1 MADQCHIVIRQLH
14 RALVC
19 ERALKFALLGLLGLL
34 AVWILAQLA
43 ADPLSEVECASLA
56 ALSVFSHRGLSGE
69 GNERAE
75 SAIPTA
81 ASLVALHRRGVSH
94 FDMDLFFTD
103 EAEQYVAHPDA
114 LAKVLG
120 VPDVGALSSRQLA
133 RAVATAA
140 PTRQLLPTSQL
151 LELAARFNW
160 TLALDLKGA
169 GRPAFRRE
177 MERLGAQVQRMRL
190 ERTVSL
196 WVESAAVARRLPHG
210 LRLGKPLRDLKAPPH
225 PDDGAPDCT
234 AQLEP
239 VRDARLYSF
248 LGPSRRCANQHLL
261 HAGVGVTAQWRQRP
275 RGWLAWVVDS
285 PGSVLH
291 ICARALAQHSW
302 RPEAA
307 GWLYLAGRH
316 IRGVHMGHVA

>member
-1 MADQCHIVIRQLH
+1 M
-14 RALVC
+14 
-19 ERALKFALLGLLGLL
+19 RALKFALVGLLVLL
-34 AVWILAQLA
+34 AVWLAQLA
-43 ADPLSEVECASLA
+43 ADPLSEVDCAALA

-69 GNERAE
+69 GNERPE

-81 ASLVALHRRGVSH
+81 ASLFALHQRGIAH

-133 RAVATAA
+133 RAVAAAA

-196 WVESAAVARRLPHG
+196 WVESAAVARRLPHA

-239 VRDARLYSF
+239 VRAARLYSF
-248 LGPSRRCANQHLL
+248 LKKMTAHAWSLSSRWAVLVVGIPVMSLSLWKGCPAL
-261 HAGVGVTAQWRQRP
+261 HWWTQARQ
-275 RGWLAWVVDS
+275 
-285 PGSVLH
+285 
-291 ICARALAQHSW
+291 
-302 RPEAA
+302 
-307 GWLYLAGRH
+307 
-316 IRGVHMGHVA
+316 